1 MKKLGLLL
9 FGIVASLLFA
19 HPAIAASDLVE
30 DDAQL
35 FTDSQITQLN
45 ETATKIGETIKGNVF
60 IVTTYD
66 NQEEPRDFADDYLR
80 EKVGNNQ
87 NGAVLLLDMNQRQIY
102 ISTSGNMIDYL
113 TDRRIDTILDALET
127 EMGDEN
133 YFEAAKTY
141 LEKTE
146 TFVAE
151 GVPGGHYRVDE
162 ETGKIT
168 RYKVITPLEIGI
180 AVAAALVASIAFFLV
195 TKSTYQL
202 KRGGYTYAY
211 HENADVQL
219 TKKENRLV
227 HSFVTTRRIPKNNN
241 SGGGFGG
248 GSTTHSSGGGTFG
261 GGGRGF

>member
-1 MKKLGLLL
+1 M
-9 FGIVASLLFA
+9 
-19 HPAIAASDLVE
+19 
-30 DDAQL
+30 
-35 FTDSQITQLN
+35 
-45 ETATKIGETIKGNVF
+45 
-60 IVTTYD
+60 
-66 NQEEPRDFADDYLR
+66 R

-219 TKKENRLV
+219 TKKKIGWFTPLLQLAEFRKTTIPAVDLAAAAPPTPAAAERLAAV
-227 HSFVTTRRIPKNNN
+227 AEDFKKIKKAGYNHVVTSK
-241 SGGGFGG
+241 S
-248 GSTTHSSGGGTFG
+248 
-261 GGGRGF
+261 